1 MPNRLAGW
9 LTAARLGRCVPVP
22 APVCARGAQQ
32 AGELVLH
39 MARGGG
45 GGGGGGG
52 AGVELVLPT
61 TSEGVAIRIGRSAGV
76 AGAVN
81 ESGEALLI
89 NRPYEDARFDQAT
102 DRATGF
108 TTTSIL
114 CVREIDYRQPT
125 ASHPTRGRRTLV
137 HLRPRRV
144 TMPRELSASPV
155 GAWRAGQ
162 TPYPYIHTRTQW
174 GAASTDI
181 LN

>member
-1 MPNRLAGW
+1 M
-9 LTAARLGRCVPVP
+9 PVP

-45 GGGGGGG
+45 GGGGGSGG

-114 CVREIDYRQPT
+114 CVREIDYRET
-125 ASHPTRGRRTLV
+125 ADCLPRAAGGGIDYRPRRTLV

-155 GAWRAGQ
+155 GAWRAD
-162 TPYPYIHTRTQW
+162 PPPLHTHTHAHTHAPN
-174 GAASTDI
+174 GAPPQLTFSTDI